1 MTDTQTNLFDLIR
14 REGLIVVAIAALGWQ
29 VYFLT
34 NQSRQQDQL
43 WRQELSEYRV
53 MITALDKQIGER
65 WLNLTATS
73 SEINVR
79 LSAISQDLDLLVKN
93 CQTCKSE
100 PSQWP
105 TGKPE

>member
-1 MTDTQTNLFDLIR
+1 MTDTQTSIFDLIR
-14 REGLIVVAIAALGWQ
+14 REGLIVVAIGALGWQ

-53 MITALDKQIGER
+53 MITALDNRIGDR
-65 WLNLTATS
+65 WLKLTDTS

-79 LSAISQDLDLLVKN
+79 LTAMSQDLDLLVKN

-100 PSQWP
+100 PKQ
-105 TGKPE
+105 